1 MCKTLIFAS
10 YKNMTMKT
18 FALKKENVDRQW
30 FVIDASDKI
39 LGRIATKIADRI
51 RGKDKPTFTPHTD
64 GGDYV
69 VVINAEKIKVTGEKF
84 NDKKYYTHSLYPGGL
99 KTKTFREMNEKH
111 PERIIEEAVKGMLPK
126 NKLGK
131 QMFKKLKVYKGE
143 NHPHESQEPQIWEP
157 KL

>member
-1 MCKTLIFAS
+1 
-10 YKNMTMKT
+10 MKT

-39 LGRIATKIADRI
+39 LGRVATKIADRI

-84 NDKKYYTHSLYPGGL
+84 NVLS
-99 KTKTFREMNEKH
+99 MN
-111 PERIIEEAVKGMLPK
+111 
-126 NKLGK
+126 
-131 QMFKKLKVYKGE
+131 
-143 NHPHESQEPQIWEP
+143 
-157 KL
+157 